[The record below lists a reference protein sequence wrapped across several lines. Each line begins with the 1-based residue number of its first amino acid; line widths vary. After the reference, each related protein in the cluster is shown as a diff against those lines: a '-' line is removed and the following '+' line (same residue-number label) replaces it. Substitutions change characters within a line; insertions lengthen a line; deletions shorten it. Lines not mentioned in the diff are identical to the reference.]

1 MDPAREP
8 APSVV
13 RQLEELAGR
22 LHRRLIAEASEATA
36 SSDRDERIG
45 ELISRAAPL
54 LDAAGRARLHEAI
67 DRLACG
73 LGPLEP
79 LLADPEVD
87 EILVM
92 GTAPVF
98 VERCGRL
105 APAGVRF
112 ADEATLRGA
121 IDRILGPAGRRVD
134 ESSPF
139 CDARLPD
146 GSRVNVV
153 IPPLAVDGPVLTI
166 RRFRS
171 GGLTAKDL
179 ESSGTWPPRIGALL
193 AEAIRSRANVLVSGG
208 TGAGKTTVLSALAG
222 LVDPGERVIVIED
235 TTELAIALPHV
246 VRLQARPSNVEGRG
260 AITIHDLVRNALR
273 MRPDRIIVGEVR
285 GGEALDMVMAMSTG
299 HDGCLSTIHA
309 SSPQAALGRLEALCL
324 MSGVDLPHAAIA
336 SLIVDG
342 LDLIVHQER
351 GPDGRRRVARI
362 AHVVSGP
369 DGPVAVDVTGGR
381 LPELGR

>member
-208 TGAGKTTVLSALAG
+208 TGSGKTTTLGALADLTPAAVHAQVASAVQVVLHLRREG
-222 LVDPGERVIVIED
+222 AARVLDAWGIVTGEDPPRV
-235 TTELAIALPHV
+235 H
-246 VRLQARPSNVEGRG
+246 R
-260 AITIHDLVRNALR
+260 
-273 MRPDRIIVGEVR
+273 
-285 GGEALDMVMAMSTG
+285 ALD
-299 HDGCLSTIHA
+299 
-309 SSPQAALGRLEALCL
+309 R
-324 MSGVDLPHAAIA
+324 
-336 SLIVDG
+336 
-342 LDLIVHQER
+342 
-351 GPDGRRRVARI
+351 
-362 AHVVSGP
+362 
-369 DGPVAVDVTGGR
+369 DGPGPTWPR
-381 LPELGR
+381 LAELLGVSTC